1 MHLMLWCTL
10 LQLLMWVK
18 AHWNPLGK
26 SVVVTLVTVWHL
38 YLSIED
44 QLILFINT
52 LWTMSKIILPTLGN
66 RRQPFIVLS
75 RPFAVELM
83 NKLPTGLLILFFILL
98 TCYTSS
104 SEAILIDAKL
114 FLHGFFLN
122 FLFTYLYVKIIQWN
136 RRHRNNAKNDHWFV
150 HFNWLMVLLGW

>member
-44 QLILFINT
+44 QLILFIDT
-52 LWTMSKIILPTLGN
+52 LWRMSKIIPPTLGN
-66 RRQPFIVLS
+66 RPIYCS
-75 RPFAVELM
+75 IMCTFAVELM
-83 NKLPTGLLILFFILL
+83 NKLPTVLLILFFILI
-98 TCYTSS
+98 TCYISS

-150 HFNWLMVLLGW
+150 HFNW

>member
-1 MHLMLWCTL
+1 MHLCSRTNEQIAYRLADIIFHIDNL
-10 LQLLMWVK
+10 L
-18 AHWNPLGK
+18 
-26 SVVVTLVTVWHL
+26 
-38 YLSIED
+38 YI
-44 QLILFINT
+44 
-52 LWTMSKIILPTLGN
+52 
-66 RRQPFIVLS
+66 
-75 RPFAVELM
+75 
-83 NKLPTGLLILFFILL
+83 
-98 TCYTSS
+98 S